1 MIGYQG
7 LTLLEQSMLYQARL
21 ASLLPDRFNLGVL
34 VRQKHPAQ
42 MQEQFLDIKGKTVSL
57 SLSQETSKSKRTGL
71 QMDQCGGGEWQKHS
85 LLDGQLEPLWEIK
98 LVLKPP
104 LFYSRYKTKLNDL

>member
-34 VRQKHPAQ
+34 VRQKH
-42 MQEQFLDIKGKTVSL
+42 
-57 SLSQETSKSKRTGL
+57 